1 MLVPAAAILLL
12 TFVMTLIIFPQLA
25 EFCKFPALLQNFMRT
40 KLPARKPDPGILNC
54 CVKISKQQK
63 QNIPADVFGIELYG
77 TIPVQG
83 EKIYATLQITIS
95 DITHRFRNPKPVHS
109 AVKQHR
115 QKNSLIFCYRADL
128 GWISKADRTLFDW
141 TPIAQ
146 ILCKHLTFPY
156 TGNRLIQLKT
166 SILSRDN
173 GKEISSAVCAFDYQ
187 NNSAGYV
194 NLEQNIKNTKTL
206 AVALAFALG
215 AVDDKLYDCEVEI
228 IKQWARRNIELPGVP
243 EKASQKLNKAIEK
256 TIRFFQKGNKVDA
269 CKICRQ
275 IVRTVPVAERYDI
288 LELCLHVTKAS
299 GAVSPE
305 ETTLLKK
312 LTGWLEVDM
321 ERFRSMAEKIIPVSM
336 HQTQDNEVV
345 LGITEEMT
353 KEQARQH
360 LNKEYRKWNARVTNT
375 DPEIQLQADHM
386 LHLIAQTRSQYT

>member
-1 MLVPAAAILLL
+1 MS
-12 TFVMTLIIFPQLA
+12 LIIFPQLA
-25 EFCKFPALLQNFMRT
+25 EFCKFPTLLQSLMRT
-40 KLPARKPDPGILNC
+40 RLPDRKPDPGTLNC
-54 CVKISKQQK
+54 RVKISKQQK
-63 QNIPADVFGIELYG
+63 QNIPADVFGVELYG

-83 EKIYATLQITIS
+83 EKIYAILQITIS
-95 DITHRFRNPKPVHS
+95 DITHRFRKPKAAYS
-109 AVKQHR
+109 TVKRYQH
-115 QKNSLIFCYRADL
+115 KNSLIFCHRTEL

-141 TPIAQ
+141 TPTAQ

-156 TGNRLIQLKT
+156 AGNRLIQLKT
-166 SILSRDN
+166 SIFSREA

-215 AVDDKLYDCEVEI
+215 AVDDKLHDCEVEV

-243 EKASQKLNKAIEK
+243 EKAPQKLNKALEK

-275 IVRTVPVAERYDI
+275 IVRTVPIAERYDI
-288 LELCLHVTKAS
+288 LEFCLHVTKAS

-305 ETTLLKK
+305 ETALLKK
-312 LTGWLEVDM
+312 LAGWLEVDM

-336 HQTQDNEVV
+336 HQAEDSEVI
-345 LGITEEMT
+345 LGITADMT
-353 KEQARQH
+353 KEQTRHH

-375 DPEIQLQADHM
+375 DPEIQQQADHM
-386 LHLIAQTRSQYT
+386 LELIAQTRSEYTQPPDSNKN

>member
-12 TFVMTLIIFPQLA
+12 TFVMSLIIFPQLA
-25 EFCKFPALLQNFMRT
+25 DFCKFPMLLQSLMRT
-40 KLPARKPDPGILNC
+40 KLPDRKSDPGTLNC
-54 CVKISKQQK
+54 RVKISKQQK
-63 QNIPADVFGIELYG
+63 QNIPADVFGVELYG

-83 EKIYATLQITIS
+83 EKIYAILQITIS
-95 DITHRFRNPKPVHS
+95 DITHRFRKPKAVYS
-109 AVKQHR
+109 AVKQYRH
-115 QKNSLIFCYRADL
+115 KNSPIFCHRAEL

-215 AVDDKLYDCEVEI
+215 AVDDKLHDCEVEI

-243 EKASQKLNKAIEK
+243 EKASQKLNKALEK

-275 IVRTVPVAERYDI
+275 IVRTVPIAERYDI

-312 LTGWLEVDM
+312 LTGWLKVDM
-321 ERFRSMAEKIIPVSM
+321 ERFRSMAEKIIPASM
-336 HQTQDNEVV
+336 HQDKDSEVI
-345 LGITEEMT
+345 LGITADMT
-353 KEQARQH
+353 KEQTRHH
-360 LNKEYRKWNARVTNT
+360 LNKEYRKGNARVTNT
-375 DPEIQLQADHM
+375 DPEIQRQADHM
-386 LHLIAQTRSQYT
+386 LELIAQTRSQYT